1 MIIGYL
7 IAVRDVYGFT
17 SRGLSI
23 ASLLFAVTGSL
34 LLGEVFAISQ
44 ACLFLVAAFFGTS
57 ESNIITSSDQFTDE
71 NFQPTDEQAKRLD
84 VLVAEWAQRKGFLLD
99 TTEINKQIEQLQ
111 NEIWA
116 NSSK

>member
-1 MIIGYL
+1 MISKILIRMIIGYL

-44 ACLFLVAAFFGTS
+44 ACLFLVAAFL
-57 ESNIITSSDQFTDE
+57 
-71 NFQPTDEQAKRLD
+71 KR
-84 VLVAEWAQRKGFLLD
+84 KMP
-99 TTEINKQIEQLQ
+99 I
-111 NEIWA
+111 
-116 NSSK
+116 